1 MQLFVKNGMTTKTYC
16 MKGIKLE
23 MLIKDFKYLL
33 FEQIGI
39 KPCDQ
44 RLLFT
49 GKELQDDKPI
59 EFYKIQKESTI
70 FMVNRQ
76 KGG

>member
-16 MKGIKLE
+16 MKDIKLE
-23 MLIKDFKYLL
+23 MLMKDFKYLL

-39 KPCDQ
+39 KVQDQ
-44 RLLFT
+44 RLLFA

>member
-1 MQLFVKNGMTTKTYC
+1 MTTKTYC

-49 GKELQDDKPI
+49 GKELQDDEPI